1 MKKDLYQRVNDI
13 VLEGLKKD
21 GLKWFMPWKS
31 GSDNA
36 PFNMGRK
43 SYYNGFNIFML
54 NAVMADK
61 GYEFNQWMTW
71 KQAKDLG
78 GSVRLGEKSSAEVF
92 YWGRYY
98 YDNKLKKYIKA
109 TKKINVKEQYE
120 GKNRYKE
127 VVTLQYSNVFNIAQC
142 DGIEPIK
149 GDTKE
154 IVHEPNE
161 FAEDIISNYLSSN
174 DGLEITH
181 IENKA
186 YYNLTRDFVN
196 MPRKEVFVDSDSYY
210 KTLFHELAHS
220 TGHKDRLNRSTLLEV
235 NFWGDNT
242 YAKEELVAEI
252 SSMYM
257 VGLTGLSPNDSDENS
272 QAYIKSWTKKLI
284 NKPRECVYAMQQA
297 SKVVDYLMQ

>member
-1 MKKDLYQRVNDI
+1 MKKDVYQRVNDI

-21 GLKWFMPWKS
+21 GLKWFMPWKA

-36 PFNMGRK
+36 PFNLNTKR
-43 SYYNGFNIFML
+43 YYKGFNIFML

-61 GYEFNQWMTW
+61 GYEFNQWLTY
-71 KQAKDLG
+71 KQASAMG
-78 GSVRLGEKSSAEVF
+78 GQVMKGEKSSEVF
-92 YWGRYY
+92 FWKIGY
-98 YDNKLKKYIKA
+98 YDNKLKKYVKDP
-109 TKKINVKEQYE
+109 KKINVREKYE
-120 GKNRYKE
+120 GKDRYKKTF
-127 VVTLQYSNVFNIAQC
+127 TLRYYNVFNVAQC

-149 GDTKE
+149 SDTKE
-154 IVHEPNE
+154 IVHEPND
-161 FAEDIISNYLSSN
+161 FAEDIVSNYLSSN

-220 TGHKDRLNRSTLLEV
+220 TGHKNRLNRNTLLEV

-242 YAKEELVAEI
+242 YAKEELIAEI

-272 QAYIKSWTKKLI
+272 QAYIKSWTKKLVD
-284 NKPRECVYAMQQA
+284 KPRECVNAMQQA